1 METEKHHVAE
11 AVKDVN
17 IRRNA
22 KNKRNESV
30 NMANLTGS
38 LEDYIEMIY
47 ILQQKNEKVM
57 ITDISNS
64 LKLTKPS
71 VNKAVNNLKSEGLLT
86 HERYGNIVLTER
98 GEEVAKS
105 VYDRHKVLTS
115 FFIEVLHINPET
127 AEEDACKVEHILSG
141 ESMEKL
147 TKYFSRLMKG

>member
-47 ILQQKNEKVM
+47 ILQQK
-57 ITDISNS
+57 
-64 LKLTKPS
+64 
-71 VNKAVNNLKSEGLLT
+71 SEGLLT

-105 VYDRHKVLTS
+105 VYERHKVLTS